1 MVVRSSTLTYQ
12 TALTLKKEKERKKKS
27 RSLRSPGLGK
37 WRRQQ
42 NSLMFLAA
50 EISQARHS
58 SKCYRPLERVV
69 WSAVCRQRQRNQLQ
83 VLVKSNRQGWRQ
95 LVQRINRLLG
105 WFLSFFFFKRPRGER
120 RAQAVTNAVVSVQT
134 SFFFHLCILPTRFL
148 FAKRA

>member
-1 MVVRSSTLTYQ
+1 MMVVQSSMLTYQ
-12 TALTLKKEKERKKKS
+12 TALTLKKEKRKKKS

-37 WRRQQ
+37 WRRKQ
-42 NSLMFLAA
+42 NSLMLLAA

-95 LVQRINRLLG
+95 LVQRINHLLG
-105 WFLSFFFFKRPRGER
+105 
-120 RAQAVTNAVVSVQT
+120 
-134 SFFFHLCILPTRFL
+134 
-148 FAKRA
+148 